1 MAIIPSTTTFAP
13 SPNEANAGV
22 PVHSAVMM
30 LIADQTNHLA
40 FAKAKRHQIGFVNRT
55 YPRTWT
61 QNQADYTTESYYVDQ
76 ISIGDTNRAY
86 TQILQ
91 TTANCR
97 HIVFAFA
104 YRTHENLARS
114 ISITA
119 FRNPRTTQDIID
131 NGCLLSVANGQL
143 SSTYDPDG
151 SSNFWNQALISSGGD
166 ISSTSIVQT
175 LYPRPLFIPEA
186 YRGQEIGVKFDCV
199 RVRLDNVCLYEA
211 FDEVIND

>member
-1 MAIIPSTTTFAP
+1 MAIIPSSTILAP
-13 SPNEANAGV
+13 SPSEANAGV

-61 QNQADYTTESYYVDQ
+61 QNQSDYTTEDYYINL
-76 ISIGDTNRAY
+76 ISVGDTNRAY

-97 HIVFAFA
+97 YIAFVFS
-104 YRTHENLARS
+104 YRTHENNDRS
-114 ISITA
+114 VTITA

-131 NGCLLSVANGQL
+131 NGCVLSVANLGIV
-143 SSTYDPDG
+143 STYDPDG
-151 SSNFWNQALISSGGD
+151 ADNFWNQKVVSSGFDVSSSD
-166 ISSTSIVQT
+166 ITQT
-175 LYPRPLFIPEA
+175 QYSRPIFIPEA
-186 YRGQEIGVKFDCV
+186 YRGQEIGIKFDCV
-199 RVRLDNVCLYEA
+199 RVRLDNICLYEY